1 MAVESGQ
8 FPLDQGALV
17 EIASV
22 PRRRSRWRSSIQ
34 LWACVVALVLVA
46 ALCFLGP
53 YIFAVP
59 NPDATPA
66 TGALPLFSP
75 GHLLGTDDIGRD
87 MLSRVLY
94 GGRVSLEVGLSAVA
108 LGFAIGGTLGL
119 ISGYVGGKTDAVIS
133 RLLDLFL
140 AFPALVLALAVAAYL
155 GPNERDEIFA
165 IAFFTIPVYGRYT
178 RAATLRLREE
188 GFLAANRILGAKTS
202 YILTRHVLPN
212 IFGALMTFGLVTIA
226 GAILAEAGLSFLG
239 AGIRPPQP
247 SWGNMIAE
255 GQQYLAN
262 APHIFLIPSAL
273 LFVTILAFNYLGDA
287 IRERLN
293 V

>member
-8 FPLDQGALV
+8 LAIDQGALV
-17 EIASV
+17 EIAPS
-22 PRRRSRWRSSIQ
+22 RRRSKWRSSIQ
-34 LWACVVALVLVA
+34 LWACVGVLLLIVFF
-46 ALCFLGP
+46 CFIWP
-53 YIFAVP
+53 YIFPVP

-75 GHLLGTDDIGRD
+75 GHILGTDDIGRD
-87 MLSRVLY
+87 MLSRTLY
-94 GGRVSLEVGLSAVA
+94 GGRVSIEVGLSSVA
-108 LGFAIGGTLGL
+108 IGFAIGGTLGL
-119 ISGYVGGKTDAVIS
+119 VSGYVGGKTDAVIS
-133 RLLDLFL
+133 RFLDLFL

-188 GFLAANRILGAKTS
+188 GFLAASRILGARTS
-202 YILTRHVLPN
+202 YILFRHVLPN
-212 IFGALMTFGLVTIA
+212 IFGALITFGLVTIA
-226 GAILAEAGLSFLG
+226 GAVLAEAGLSFLG
-239 AGIRPPQP
+239 AGIRPPEA

-255 GQQYLAN
+255 GQQYLSN
-262 APHIFLIPSAL
+262 APHIFLVPSVF
-273 LFVTILAFNYLGDA
+273 LFVTILAFNYLGDV

>member
-1 MAVESGQ
+1 MAVETAQLS
-8 FPLDQGALV
+8 LDQ
-17 EIASV
+17 IAIATA
-22 PRRRSRWRSSIQ
+22 PRQVSKWRRSIQ
-34 LWACVVALVLVA
+34 HWAAVLVLVLIV
-46 ALCFLGP
+46 ALCFIGP
-53 YIFAVP
+53 YILPIP
-59 NPDATPA
+59 NPDATPVA
-66 TGALPLFSP
+66 GALPLFSP
-75 GHLLGTDDIGRD
+75 GHILGTDDIGRD
-87 MLSRVLY
+87 MLSRTLY
-94 GGRVSLEVGLSAVA
+94 GGRVSIEVGLSSV
-108 LGFAIGGTLGL
+108 AIGFMIGGVLGL
-119 ISGYVGGKTDAVIS
+119 VSGYVGGKTDALIS

-188 GFLAANRILGAKTS
+188 GFLAANRILGARTS
-202 YILTRHVLPN
+202 YILFRHVLPN
-212 IFGALMTFGLVTIA
+212 IFGALLTFGLVTIA

-255 GQQYLAN
+255 GQQFLSSN
-262 APHIFLIPSAL
+262 PHIFLVPSAF
-273 LFVTILAFNYLGDA
+273 LFVTILALNYLGDV